1 MQLEHRFVLPV
12 LGLLSASPALVPTG
26 SAPLVTA
33 PAELWALAVAGLVA
47 LVLGVRSWQEAP
59 VQVAAFPAPDERT
72 SPWPSLLITAV
83 AAAGVLSAVISVVQ
97 VLLPQTLEGPL
108 GQWIQA
114 SPDPSRAVGHL
125 RQPNHLATVL
135 LWGGLAWAV
144 LHAQARLPAGTGA
157 AGMALLM
164 VAVVLSGSRTGLLG
178 LLLLPLWAL
187 LDRRLPRSTRHLLFA
202 APLMAAA
209 AVWALVESAAQGGP
223 ALGVATRL
231 EQVQFGE
238 VSSGRWAIWAN
249 ALALIAQQP
258 WTGVGLG
265 HFNIAWTL
273 TPMSERPGEPFGN
286 AHSLPLHLLTVL
298 GLPLGLA
305 VLATALWVLYSAA
318 GRAWSAAA
326 AGAAGVQRRGA
337 WLLLMAVGWH
347 SLLEF
352 PLWYVYFSLPTALAL
367 LVCLGW
373 DQPLG
378 KAARWQA
385 LLLGLAGTGLLAVAA
400 WAYADMRAVRAIY
413 SPTAGAGPLSL
424 RIERGEQATWFSD
437 QAHYARAVTLQPAP
451 GQPWTGASDY
461 TFERASHVL
470 LDPRLLM
477 AWADALAAR
486 NAPGDRDRARYLAA
500 RLREFQH
507 PAAQTW
513 LQACTDPKTP
523 AWRHFA
529 CEAPQRAWTWRDFL
543 GPH

>member
-1 MQLEHRFVLPV
+1 MLLKHRFILPV

-26 SAPLVTA
+26 TAPLVTA

-47 LVLGVRSWQEAP
+47 LVLGVRNWQEAP

-72 SPWPSLLITAV
+72 SPWPALLITAV
-83 AAAGVLSAVISVVQ
+83 AAAGLLSAVIGLLQ
-97 VLLPQTLEGPL
+97 VLLPQALQGPL
-108 GQWIQA
+108 GYWIHA

-125 RQPNHLATVL
+125 RQPNHLATMLV
-135 LWGGLAWAV
+135 WGALAWAV
-144 LHAQARLPAGTGA
+144 LHAQARLPAGAAA

-164 VAVVLSGSRTGLLG
+164 VAMVLSGSRTGLLG
-178 LLLLPLWAL
+178 LALLPLWAL
-187 LDRRLPRSTRHLLFA
+187 FDRRLPMPTRRLLLA
-202 APLMAAA
+202 APLMATVT
-209 AVWALVESAAQGGP
+209 VWALVELAAQGGP
-223 ALGVATRL
+223 ALGVVTRF
-231 EQVQFGE
+231 EQARSGE

-249 ALALIAQQP
+249 SLALIAQQP
-258 WTGVGLG
+258 WAGVGLG

-273 TPMSERPGEPFGN
+273 TPMNERPGEPFGH
-286 AHSLPLHLLTVL
+286 AHSLPLHLLTL
-298 GLPLGLA
+298 FGLPLGLA
-305 VLATALWVLYSAA
+305 VFGAALSVLYAA
-318 GRAWSAAA
+318 TRRAWSAPVD
-326 AGAAGVQRRGA
+326 GAAGVERRGA

-352 PLWYVYFSLPTALAL
+352 PLWYAYFSLPAALAL

-373 DQPLG
+373 DQPLR

-385 LLLGLAGTGLLAVAA
+385 LLLMIAGAALLAVAA
-400 WAYADMRAVRAIY
+400 WAYADLRTVRAIY
-413 SPTAGAGPLSL
+413 SPAAGAGPLSL

-437 QAHYARAVTLQPAP
+437 QAHYARAVTLKPAP
-451 GQPWTGASDY
+451 GLPWAGASDH

-486 NAPGDRDRARYLAA
+486 NAPDDRDRARYLAA

-513 LQACTDPKTP
+513 LQACTDPQEP
-523 AWRHFA
+523 AWRHFV
-529 CEAPQRAWTWRDFL
+529 CEVPQRTRAWRDFL